1 MRSCQR
7 MPDRGNSVPP
17 PACAGFGSV
26 RSRPEQNPR
35 PAPVSTTTRQS
46 LLAAMASSE
55 RVQLLDQLVVQRVE
69 LLGPVEREHGD
80 VGTRVGQFQVR
91 HAPHAIP
98 RCATR

>member
-17 PACAGFGSV
+17 PACDGFGSV

-46 LLAAMASSE
+46 LLAPMPSRAACSSS
-55 RVQLLDQLVVQRVE
+55 
-69 LLGPVEREHGD
+69 
-80 VGTRVGQFQVR
+80 TSW
-91 HAPHAIP
+91 
-98 RCATR
+98 